1 MPRELA
7 EPWRSFLAEVDARVE
22 HEVGLHCCGGFIVTT
37 VYGLARTTAD
47 LDVLAIVPSDQQG
60 RFTGAERIRWA
71 RFTCCGRITSSAG
84 FLSMLA
90 HDSMPTT
97 FVLYAQYRYQWT
109 ARDVGLVLGAV
120 GVAALIVQGGLVG
133 RIVAAVGERRS
144 LAAGFVCGA
153 LGMAIGGLAPTGRQF
168 LAALPFVA

>member
-1 MPRELA
+1 MLRSHHLLA
-7 EPWRSFLAEVDARVE
+7 LA
-22 HEVGLHCCGGFIVTT
+22 
-37 VYGLARTTAD
+37 
-47 LDVLAIVPSDQQG
+47 
-60 RFTGAERIRWA
+60 
-71 RFTCCGRITSSAG
+71 SAG

-90 HDSMPTT
+90 HDSMPTA

-168 LAALPFVA
+168 